1 MDFFMQEL
9 KLTPEEKARLVP
21 KLLSYLADELDV
33 DAGQFDAE
41 FLIDFLTR
49 EVGGALYNRGVL
61 DAHAALSN
69 HMDAFSEIIYQLEKP
84 VDVRR

>member
-1 MDFFMQEL
+1 
-9 KLTPEEKARLVP
+9 
-21 KLLSYLADELDV
+21 
-33 DAGQFDAE
+33 QFDAE